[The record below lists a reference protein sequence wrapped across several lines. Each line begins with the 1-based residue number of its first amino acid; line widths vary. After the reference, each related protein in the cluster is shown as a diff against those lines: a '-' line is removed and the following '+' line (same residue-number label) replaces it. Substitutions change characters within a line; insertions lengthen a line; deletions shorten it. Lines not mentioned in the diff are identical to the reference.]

1 MAQLP
6 RSWDGGKPVSARG
19 RFWVQCPVG
28 VATILQEDN
37 GQGQEGDELDW
48 VWLYPQDVTPGP
60 LEILDGVIPI
70 WTWPGGITLNDTRPI
85 FVPLN
90 LRSLTGVWSI
100 ATPGDM
106 AALAAGAFS

>member
-19 RFWVQCPVG
+19 RFRVQCPAGAVTLLIEAGGVG
-28 VATILQEDN
+28 AT
-37 GQGQEGDELDW
+37 GDELDW
-48 VWLYPQDVTPGP
+48 VWFFPADPTPGVAQ
-60 LEILDGVIPI
+60 ILDGAIPL
-70 WTWPGGITLNDTRPI
+70 WTWPGGITLNDIRPI

-90 LRSLTGVWSI
+90 LRTLTGPWSLNL
-100 ATPGDM
+100 PGDM